1 MLGQEPKEKTPRSA
15 ARGADAC
22 DVLVVG
28 GGPAGSTIAALL
40 AENGHDVI
48 VLEKDVHPRFHIGES
63 LLPFNLPLL
72 RHLGVAEEVERI
84 GLPKWGVDFVS
95 PAHQRTGTFEF
106 GDAWDKSLPSSFQV
120 RRSEFDHI
128 LIRNAAARGA
138 RVIEGW
144 RVTELDLDHA
154 DGVEVTAKDEAG
166 QERRWRARFLVDA
179 SGRDTL
185 VANKLGLKDRNR
197 RHASAAVYGH
207 FTGARRQEGR
217 AEGNISIFW
226 FDHGWIWFIPL
237 SDGTTSIGAVCPPDY
252 LKTRK
257 TDVTTFF
264 QQTIAQA
271 PALVERLTDAT
282 LTGPATATGNYSY
295 RARTMVGRNYLTV
308 GDAYAFIDP
317 VFSTGVYLAMNSAFR
332 AADTITTVLREPQQA
347 RRALARFDAEVKR
360 GIDRFSWFIYR
371 MNQPALRDLF
381 MNPRNILRLQEA
393 MLSLLS
399 GDVFRPSPVHTR
411 LVLFKALYYAKALSR
426 KFGRPAQADA
436 PVGSRSAKMEM
447 ETGIISKVS

>member
-1 MLGQEPKEKTPRSA
+1 VPNTEATGETPALEPQSRDVCE
-15 ARGADAC
+15 
-22 DVLVVG
+22 VLVVG

-40 AENGHDVI
+40 AQRGVDV
-48 VLEKDVHPRFHIGES
+48 VLLEKDRHPRFHIGES
-63 LLPFNLPLL
+63 LLPFNVPLL
-72 RHLGVAEEVERI
+72 KQLGVEQQVDRI

-95 PAHQRTGTFEF
+95 PDHQRAIHFEF

-128 LIRNAAARGA
+128 LIRKASANGA
-138 RVIEGW
+138 EVNEGW
-144 RVTELDLDHA
+144 RVTEIDLEHG
-154 DGVEVTAKDEAG
+154 DGVTLTAKDEQG
-166 QERRWRARFLVDA
+166 QLRSWRAKFLVDA

-185 VANKLGLKDRNR
+185 VASKLGLKERNR

-237 SDGTTSIGAVCPPDY
+237 ADGTTSIGAVCPPEY

-264 QQTIAQA
+264 HQTIAQA
-271 PALVERLTDAT
+271 PALMELLADAT

-295 RARTMVGRNYLTV
+295 RARGMVGRNYVMV

-317 VFSTGVYLAMNSAFR
+317 VFSTGVYLAMSSAFA
-332 AADTITTVLREPQQA
+332 AADTVITVLRDPHQA
-347 RRALARFDAEVKR
+347 PRALARFDAQVRR

-371 MNQPALRDLF
+371 MNRPALRDLF

-393 MLSLLS
+393 VLAMLS
-399 GDVFRPSPVHTR
+399 GDVFRASPVHAR
-411 LVLFKALYYAKALSR
+411 LTLFKALYYAKVVGLKFSR
-426 KFGRPAQADA
+426 RRRVSASA
-436 PVGSRSAKMEM
+436 P
-447 ETGIISKVS
+447 